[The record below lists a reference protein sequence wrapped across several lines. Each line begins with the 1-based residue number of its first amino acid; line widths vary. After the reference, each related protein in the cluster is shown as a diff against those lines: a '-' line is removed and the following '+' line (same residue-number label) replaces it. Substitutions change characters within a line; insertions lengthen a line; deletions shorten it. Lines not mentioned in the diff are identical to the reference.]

1 MPDQG
6 DWEFSQAQAKQ
17 AMLWHFN
24 KHETYILSSFD
35 NDIVVMFFPG
45 SENQDVNQRQEVTTS
60 YFNTA
65 PELWRDIAH
74 DKMQDVASIYR
85 AVPGQQKQIKFTA
98 GADCAPHRWEFQIR
112 QIPIDALHALDCNG
126 ILHQHYLLTLC
137 QANTVPDN

>member
-17 AMLWHFN
+17 AMLWHFK

-45 SENQDVNQRQEVTTS
+45 SENQDVNQRQEVTTL

-74 DKMQDVASIYR
+74 DKMQL
-85 AVPGQQKQIKFTA
+85 KKT
-98 GADCAPHRWEFQIR
+98 
-112 QIPIDALHALDCNG
+112 
-126 ILHQHYLLTLC
+126 
-137 QANTVPDN
+137 